1 MPTKSYKPTTPAVR
15 HMTTDT
21 FEKITKSKPEKAL
34 VKSKKSLGGRNNQG
48 KLTVRHRGGGAKQK
62 YRMVDFDRTAKVGVP
77 SKVAAIEYDPNRSA
91 YIMLVHY
98 SDGDKRYHL
107 APDGINV
114 GDSISTAKKCRI
126 KKGNRMQIK
135 NVPVGYAVY
144 NLELQPGKGGQIVR
158 SAGASA
164 KVVSLEGARAQIEMP
179 SGEIRLIDKT
189 CYVTVGTVSNID
201 HSNIKIGKAGRKR
214 HMGKRPQVRGKA
226 MNPCDHPH
234 GGGEG
239 GSPIGMKHPKTP
251 WGRPALG
258 VKTRKRKETN
268 KDILRSRHD
277 KKKKRR

>member
-21 FEKITKSKPEKAL
+21 FESITKTKPEKSL
-34 VKSKKSLGGRNNQG
+34 IKSKKSTGGRNNQG
-48 KLTVRHRGGGAKQK
+48 KLTVRHRGGGAKRK
-62 YRMVDFDRTAKVGVP
+62 YRMVDFDRTDKLNVPGKVTAV
-77 SKVAAIEYDPNRSA
+77 EYDPNRSA
-91 YIMLVHY
+91 YIMLATYV
-98 SDGDKRYHL
+98 DGDKRYHL
-107 APDGINV
+107 APDGIEV
-114 GDSISTAKKCRI
+114 GTEISTSKKGKI
-126 KKGNRMQIK
+126 KKGNRMMIK

-144 NLELQPGKGGQIVR
+144 NLELQPGKGGQSVR
-158 SAGASA
+158 SAGSSA
-164 KVVSLEGARAQIEMP
+164 KVVSLEGHRAQIEMP

-189 CYVTVGTVSNID
+189 CYVTVGTVSNVD

-226 MNPCDHPH
+226 MNPNDHPH

-258 VKTRKRKETN
+258 VKTRRRKETN

-277 KKKKRR
+277 RKKKRR